1 MVELKRLVDYID
13 DLLSVANIR
22 DCCPNGLQVEG
33 KAGVKKIVSAVTA
46 SEGAIEEAIAAKADV
61 LLVHHGYFWKGENP
75 NIVGMKRRR
84 LQLLLA
90 NDISLLAYHLP
101 LDVHHTLGNN
111 VMLAQRLGFDVKT
124 FFDVP
129 GTASLGAMAEL
140 TQPHTAKEML
150 LHLQATLLR
159 QPLHISSQSNK
170 PIKKVAW
177 ITGAAQDYIDVAK
190 AQGCDAFISGEVSE
204 RTYYAAKELDIHYF
218 AAGHHATERYGV
230 QALAKHLSTEFGLAH
245 TFVEVNNP
253 V

>member
-1 MVELKRLVDYID
+1 MVALKTLVNYAD
-13 DLLSVANIR
+13 DLLQVTNVK
-22 DCCPNGLQVEG
+22 DYCPNGLQVEG
-33 KAGVKKIVSAVTA
+33 CSVVNKIVCAVTA
-46 SEGAIEEAIAAKADV
+46 SEGVIEQAIAAKADM
-61 LLVHHGYFWKGENP
+61 LLVHHGYFWKGEDP
-75 NIVGMKRRR
+75 VVVGMKRKR

-90 NDISLLAYHLP
+90 NNISLLAYHLP
-101 LDVHHTLGNN
+101 LDVHQTLGNN
-111 VMLAQRLGFDVKT
+111 VMLAQRLGFDVTT

-129 GTASLGAMAEL
+129 GNASLGVISEL
-140 TQPHTAKEML
+140 VQPHTAKEMA

-159 QPLHISSQSNK
+159 QPLHISAQSNK

-190 AQGCDAFISGEVSE
+190 EHGCDAFISGEVSE

-230 QALAKHLSTEFGLAH
+230 QALAERLSNEFGLTH
-245 TFVEVNNP
+245 VFIDVDNP

>member
-1 MVELKRLVDYID
+1 MVELNVLVNYAD
-13 DLLSVANIR
+13 DLLRVASIQ
-22 DCCPNGLQVEG
+22 DYCPNGLQVEG
-33 KAGVKKIVSAVTA
+33 NSKVKKIVCAVTA
-46 SEGAIEEAIAAKADV
+46 SEDAIEEAIAAKADV
-61 LLVHHGYFWKGENP
+61 LLVHHGYFWKGERP
-75 NIVGMKRRR
+75 NVVGMKRKR
-84 LQLLLA
+84 LQLLLK
-90 NDISLLAYHLP
+90 NNISLLAYHLP
-101 LDVHHTLGNN
+101 LDVHQTLGNN

-129 GTASLGAMAEL
+129 GTASLGAIAEL
-140 TQPHTAKEML
+140 RQPHTAKELL

-230 QALAKHLSTEFGLAH
+230 QALAKHLSNEFGLTHA
-245 TFVEVNNP
+245 FVDAANP